1 MKKITAFLLALVMA
15 LSLAACGSKDDS
27 KQLVGTWQCALDLTE
42 KMDEEMAANLGTEYT
57 SEVPVSLY
65 LTTVF
70 NEDGTFSMSPD
81 LDATTESLN
90 AYIQALKP
98 ALVEL
103 LYKEAEDRGMTRDE
117 FDSALA
123 DSGLTVESQVDS
135 VLALFDVSTLLS
147 DVESELD
154 SGKYKLEDG
163 RLYLAAASPRPIPLA
178 VPSAAVPC
186 SGPTIR
192 ALWPIWRRSWAYPPI
207 CPGQSSKP
215 VYTKRDNISIDA
227 YFPDLTPMARRRLLK
242 AQEFSCAENG
252 DYDPDIVPLFL

>member
-1 MKKITAFLLALVMA
+1 MKKITALLLALVMA

-42 KMDEEMAANLGTEYT
+42 KMDEEMAANLGTEYP

-154 SGKYKLEDG
+154 SG
-163 RLYLAAASPRPIPLA
+163 RLYLAETDGSFTQADSIGCTVSGSTMQWTDDQGALA
-178 VPSAAVPC
+178 DLETELGVS
-186 SGPTIR
+186 
-192 ALWPIWRRSWAYPPI
+192 
-207 CPGQSSKP
+207 
-215 VYTKRDNISIDA
+215 
-227 YFPDLTPMARRRLLK
+227 PDLSWTK
-242 AQEFSCAENG
+242 Q
-252 DYDPDIVPLFL
+252 

>member
-1 MKKITAFLLALVMA
+1 MKKITALLLALVMA

-135 VLALFDVSTLLS
+135 VLALFDVSALLS

-154 SGKYKLEDG
+154 SGKYGTILRGKGILPAVDGTWMHFDYVPEKCNVRTGSADITGKLCVIGSE
-163 RLYLAAASPRPIPLA
+163 
-178 VPSAAVPC
+178 
-186 SGPTIR
+186 
-192 ALWPIWRRSWAYPPI
+192 
-207 CPGQSSKP
+207 
-215 VYTKRDNISIDA
+215 
-227 YFPDLTPMARRRLLK
+227 LK
-242 AQEFSCAENG
+242 EHEIAE
-252 DYDPDIVPLFL
+252 LFHV

>member
-1 MKKITAFLLALVMA
+1 MKKITALLLALVMA

-117 FDSALA
+117 VAAELQISPW
-123 DSGLTVESQVDS
+123 TV
-135 VLALFDVSTLLS
+135 
-147 DVESELD
+147 
-154 SGKYKLEDG
+154 KNH
-163 RLYLAAASPRPIPLA
+163 
-178 VPSAAVPC
+178 
-186 SGPTIR
+186 IR
-192 ALWPIWRRSWAYPPI
+192 AVFAKTGTHSTKELMAL
-207 CPGQSSKP
+207 
-215 VYTKRDNISIDA
+215 VYGG
-227 YFPDLTPMARRRLLK
+227 
-242 AQEFSCAENG
+242 EG
-252 DYDPDIVPLFL
+252 

>member
-1 MKKITAFLLALVMA
+1 MTAAHRRKPEQPAAGRYKSRAAEAAKSYVLTRKKGFQYEKITALLLALVMA

-163 RLYLAAASPRPIPLA
+163 RLYLAETDGSFTQADSIGCTVSGSTMQWTDDQGALA
-178 VPSAAVPC
+178 DLETELGVS
-186 SGPTIR
+186 
-192 ALWPIWRRSWAYPPI
+192 
-207 CPGQSSKP
+207 
-215 VYTKRDNISIDA
+215 
-227 YFPDLTPMARRRLLK
+227 PDLSWTK
-242 AQEFSCAENG
+242 Q
-252 DYDPDIVPLFL
+252 

>member
-1 MKKITAFLLALVMA
+1 MKKITALLLALVMA

-27 KQLVGTWQCALDLTE
+27 KQLVGAWQCALDLTE

-70 NEDGTFSMSPD
+70 NEDGTFSMSPE

-163 RLYLAAASPRPIPLA
+163 RLYLAETDGSFTQAD
-178 VPSAAVPC
+178 C

-227 YFPDLTPMARRRLLK
+227 YLPDLTPMARRRLPE

-252 DYDPDIVPLFL
+252 DYDPDIVPLFR

>member
-1 MKKITAFLLALVMA
+1 MTAAHRRKPEQPAAGRYKSRAAEAAKSYVLTRKKVFQYEKITALLLALVMA

-147 DVESELD
+147 DVESELN

-163 RLYLAAASPRPIPLA
+163 RLYLAETDGSFTQADSIGCTVSGSTMQWTDDQGALA
-178 VPSAAVPC
+178 DLETELGVS
-186 SGPTIR
+186 
-192 ALWPIWRRSWAYPPI
+192 
-207 CPGQSSKP
+207 
-215 VYTKRDNISIDA
+215 
-227 YFPDLTPMARRRLLK
+227 PDLTWTK
-242 AQEFSCAENG
+242 Q
-252 DYDPDIVPLFL
+252 

>member
-154 SGKYKLEDG
+154 SGKYGTILRAKGILPAVDGTWIHFDYVPEECNVRTGSADITGKLCVIG
-163 RLYLAAASPRPIPLA
+163 S
-178 VPSAAVPC
+178 
-186 SGPTIR
+186 
-192 ALWPIWRRSWAYPPI
+192 
-207 CPGQSSKP
+207 Q
-215 VYTKRDNISIDA
+215 
-227 YFPDLTPMARRRLLK
+227 LK
-242 AQEFSCAENG
+242 EHEIAE
-252 DYDPDIVPLFL
+252 LFHV

>member
-123 DSGLTVESQVDS
+123 
-135 VLALFDVSTLLS
+135 LFDVSTLLS

-163 RLYLAAASPRPIPLA
+163 RLYLAETDGSFTQADSIGCTVSGSTMQWTDDQGALA
-178 VPSAAVPC
+178 DLETELGVS
-186 SGPTIR
+186 
-192 ALWPIWRRSWAYPPI
+192 
-207 CPGQSSKP
+207 
-215 VYTKRDNISIDA
+215 
-227 YFPDLTPMARRRLLK
+227 PDLSWTK
-242 AQEFSCAENG
+242 Q
-252 DYDPDIVPLFL
+252 

>member
-1 MKKITAFLLALVMA
+1 MKKITALLLALVMA

-81 LDATTESLN
+81 LGATTESLN

-163 RLYLAAASPRPIPLA
+163 RLYLAETDGGFTQADSIGCTVSGSTMQWTDDQGALADLETELGVSPNL
-178 VPSAAVPC
+178 
-186 SGPTIR
+186 
-192 ALWPIWRRSWAYPPI
+192 SW
-207 CPGQSSKP
+207 
-215 VYTKRDNISIDA
+215 TK
-227 YFPDLTPMARRRLLK
+227 
-242 AQEFSCAENG
+242 Q
-252 DYDPDIVPLFL
+252 

>member
-123 DSGLTVESQVDS
+123 DSGLTVESQVTAFWRS
-135 VLALFDVSTLLS
+135 LM
-147 DVESELD
+147 
-154 SGKYKLEDG
+154 
-163 RLYLAAASPRPIPLA
+163 
-178 VPSAAVPC
+178 SAPC
-186 SGPTIR
+186 SAT
-192 ALWPIWRRSWAYPPI
+192 
-207 CPGQSSKP
+207 
-215 VYTKRDNISIDA
+215 
-227 YFPDLTPMARRRLLK
+227 
-242 AQEFSCAENG
+242 
-252 DYDPDIVPLFL
+252 

>member
-1 MKKITAFLLALVMA
+1 MTAAHRRKPEQPAAGRYKSRAAEAAKSYVLTRKKGFQYEKDHRAPAGA
-15 LSLAACGSKDDS
+15 GHGPDLAACGSKDDS

-147 DVESELD
+147 DVESELN

-163 RLYLAAASPRPIPLA
+163 RLYLAETDGSFTQADSIGCTVSGSTMQWTDDQGALA
-178 VPSAAVPC
+178 DLETELGVS
-186 SGPTIR
+186 
-192 ALWPIWRRSWAYPPI
+192 
-207 CPGQSSKP
+207 
-215 VYTKRDNISIDA
+215 
-227 YFPDLTPMARRRLLK
+227 PDLSWTK
-242 AQEFSCAENG
+242 Q
-252 DYDPDIVPLFL
+252 

>member
-90 AYIQALKP
+90 C
-98 ALVEL
+98 L
-103 LYKEAEDRGMTRDE
+103 LYT
-117 FDSALA
+117 
-123 DSGLTVESQVDS
+123 SQ
-135 VLALFDVSTLLS
+135 
-147 DVESELD
+147 
-154 SGKYKLEDG
+154 
-163 RLYLAAASPRPIPLA
+163 SPRDLSTSRM
-178 VPSAAVPC
+178 PSSA
-186 SGPTIR
+186 
-192 ALWPIWRRSWAYPPI
+192 
-207 CPGQSSKP
+207 
-215 VYTKRDNISIDA
+215 
-227 YFPDLTPMARRRLLK
+227 
-242 AQEFSCAENG
+242 
-252 DYDPDIVPLFL
+252 

>member
-1 MKKITAFLLALVMA
+1 MTAAHRRKPEQPAAGRYKSRAAEAAKSYVLTRKKVFNMKKITALLLALVMA

-147 DVESELD
+147 DVESELN

-163 RLYLAAASPRPIPLA
+163 RLYLAETDGSFTQADSIGCTVSGSTMQWTDDQGALA
-178 VPSAAVPC
+178 DLETELGVS
-186 SGPTIR
+186 
-192 ALWPIWRRSWAYPPI
+192 
-207 CPGQSSKP
+207 
-215 VYTKRDNISIDA
+215 
-227 YFPDLTPMARRRLLK
+227 PDLTWTK
-242 AQEFSCAENG
+242 Q
-252 DYDPDIVPLFL
+252 

>member
-42 KMDEEMAANLGTEYT
+42 KMDEEMAANLGTEAT

-65 LTTVF
+65 PPTLCTA
-70 NEDGTFSMSPD
+70 
-81 LDATTESLN
+81 DATTESLN

-163 RLYLAAASPRPIPLA
+163 RLYLAETDGSFTQADSIGCTVSGSTMQWTDDQGALA
-178 VPSAAVPC
+178 DLETELGVS
-186 SGPTIR
+186 
-192 ALWPIWRRSWAYPPI
+192 
-207 CPGQSSKP
+207 
-215 VYTKRDNISIDA
+215 
-227 YFPDLTPMARRRLLK
+227 PDLSWTK
-242 AQEFSCAENG
+242 Q
-252 DYDPDIVPLFL
+252 

>member
-117 FDSALA
+117 FDS
-123 DSGLTVESQVDS
+123 

-163 RLYLAAASPRPIPLA
+163 RLYLAETDGSFTQADSIGCTVSGSTMQWTDDQGALA
-178 VPSAAVPC
+178 DLETELGVS
-186 SGPTIR
+186 
-192 ALWPIWRRSWAYPPI
+192 
-207 CPGQSSKP
+207 
-215 VYTKRDNISIDA
+215 
-227 YFPDLTPMARRRLLK
+227 PDLSWTK
-242 AQEFSCAENG
+242 Q
-252 DYDPDIVPLFL
+252 

>member
-1 MKKITAFLLALVMA
+1 MTAAHRRKPEQPAAGRYKSRAAEAAKSYVLTRKKGFQYEKITALLLALVMA

-27 KQLVGTWQCALDLTE
+27 KQLVGTWQCALDLTK

-57 SEVPVSLY
+57 SEAPVSLY

-163 RLYLAAASPRPIPLA
+163 RLYLAETDGSFTQADSIGCTVSGSTMQWTDDQGALA
-178 VPSAAVPC
+178 DLETELGVS
-186 SGPTIR
+186 
-192 ALWPIWRRSWAYPPI
+192 
-207 CPGQSSKP
+207 
-215 VYTKRDNISIDA
+215 
-227 YFPDLTPMARRRLLK
+227 PDLSWTK
-242 AQEFSCAENG
+242 Q
-252 DYDPDIVPLFL
+252 

>member
-1 MKKITAFLLALVMA
+1 MKKITALLLALVMA

-123 DSGLTVESQVDS
+123 
-135 VLALFDVSTLLS
+135 LFDVSTLLS

-163 RLYLAAASPRPIPLA
+163 RLYLAETDGSFTQADSIGCTVSGSTMQWTDDQGALA
-178 VPSAAVPC
+178 DLETELGVS
-186 SGPTIR
+186 
-192 ALWPIWRRSWAYPPI
+192 
-207 CPGQSSKP
+207 
-215 VYTKRDNISIDA
+215 
-227 YFPDLTPMARRRLLK
+227 PDLTWTK
-242 AQEFSCAENG
+242 Q
-252 DYDPDIVPLFL
+252 

>member
-135 VLALFDVSTLLS
+135 

-163 RLYLAAASPRPIPLA
+163 RLYLAETDGSFTQADSIGCTVSGSTMQWTDDQGALA
-178 VPSAAVPC
+178 DLETELGVS
-186 SGPTIR
+186 
-192 ALWPIWRRSWAYPPI
+192 
-207 CPGQSSKP
+207 
-215 VYTKRDNISIDA
+215 
-227 YFPDLTPMARRRLLK
+227 PDLSWTK
-242 AQEFSCAENG
+242 Q
-252 DYDPDIVPLFL
+252 

>member
-1 MKKITAFLLALVMA
+1 M
-15 LSLAACGSKDDS
+15 
-27 KQLVGTWQCALDLTE
+27 
-42 KMDEEMAANLGTEYT
+42 
-57 SEVPVSLY
+57 SLY

-163 RLYLAAASPRPIPLA
+163 RLYLAETDGSFTQADSIGCTVSGSTMQWTDDQGALA
-178 VPSAAVPC
+178 DLETELGVS
-186 SGPTIR
+186 
-192 ALWPIWRRSWAYPPI
+192 
-207 CPGQSSKP
+207 
-215 VYTKRDNISIDA
+215 
-227 YFPDLTPMARRRLLK
+227 PDLSWTK
-242 AQEFSCAENG
+242 Q
-252 DYDPDIVPLFL
+252 

>member
-147 DVESELD
+147 DVEFTSWGVETAKKFDKASVEAALHELD

-163 RLYLAAASPRPIPLA
+163 RLYLAETDGSFTQADSIGCTVSGSTMQWTDDQGALA
-178 VPSAAVPC
+178 DLETELGVS
-186 SGPTIR
+186 
-192 ALWPIWRRSWAYPPI
+192 
-207 CPGQSSKP
+207 
-215 VYTKRDNISIDA
+215 
-227 YFPDLTPMARRRLLK
+227 PDLSWTK
-242 AQEFSCAENG
+242 Q
-252 DYDPDIVPLFL
+252 

>member
-103 LYKEAEDRGMTRDE
+103 LYKEAEAPRHDPRRVRQRSGRQRPHRGISGGQR
-117 FDSALA
+117 SGAL
-123 DSGLTVESQVDS
+123 
-135 VLALFDVSTLLS
+135 
-147 DVESELD
+147 
-154 SGKYKLEDG
+154 
-163 RLYLAAASPRPIPLA
+163 
-178 VPSAAVPC
+178 
-186 SGPTIR
+186 
-192 ALWPIWRRSWAYPPI
+192 
-207 CPGQSSKP
+207 
-215 VYTKRDNISIDA
+215 
-227 YFPDLTPMARRRLLK
+227 
-242 AQEFSCAENG
+242 
-252 DYDPDIVPLFL
+252 

>member
-1 MKKITAFLLALVMA
+1 MKKITALLLALVMA

-154 SGKYKLEDG
+154 SGKYGTILRAKGILPAVDGTWIHFDYVPEECNVRTGSTMQWTDDQGALADLETELG
-163 RLYLAAASPRPIPLA
+163 VS
-178 VPSAAVPC
+178 
-186 SGPTIR
+186 
-192 ALWPIWRRSWAYPPI
+192 
-207 CPGQSSKP
+207 
-215 VYTKRDNISIDA
+215 
-227 YFPDLTPMARRRLLK
+227 PDLSWTK
-242 AQEFSCAENG
+242 Q
-252 DYDPDIVPLFL
+252 

>member
-1 MKKITAFLLALVMA
+1 MTAAHRRKPEQPAAGRYKSRAAEAAKSYILTRKKGFQYEKITALLLALVMA

-163 RLYLAAASPRPIPLA
+163 RLYLAETDGSFTQADSVGCTVSGSTMQWTDDQGALA
-178 VPSAAVPC
+178 DLETELGVS
-186 SGPTIR
+186 
-192 ALWPIWRRSWAYPPI
+192 
-207 CPGQSSKP
+207 
-215 VYTKRDNISIDA
+215 
-227 YFPDLTPMARRRLLK
+227 PDLSWTK
-242 AQEFSCAENG
+242 Q
-252 DYDPDIVPLFL
+252 

>member
-103 LYKEAEDRGMTRDE
+103 LYKEAEDR
-117 FDSALA
+117 
-123 DSGLTVESQVDS
+123 
-135 VLALFDVSTLLS
+135 VLALFDVSPLLS
-147 DVESELD
+147 DVESERD

-163 RLYLAAASPRPIPLA
+163 RLYLAETDGSFTQADSIGCTVSGSTMQWTDDQGALA
-178 VPSAAVPC
+178 DLETELGVS
-186 SGPTIR
+186 
-192 ALWPIWRRSWAYPPI
+192 
-207 CPGQSSKP
+207 
-215 VYTKRDNISIDA
+215 
-227 YFPDLTPMARRRLLK
+227 PDLSWTK
-242 AQEFSCAENG
+242 Q
-252 DYDPDIVPLFL
+252 

>member
-1 MKKITAFLLALVMA
+1 MKKIIALLLALVMA

-57 SEVPVSLY
+57 SEAPVSLY

-103 LYKEAEDRGMTRDE
+103 LYKGSRGPRHDPRRVRQR
-117 FDSALA
+117 SGRQRPHRGISGGQRSGAL
-123 DSGLTVESQVDS
+123 
-135 VLALFDVSTLLS
+135 
-147 DVESELD
+147 
-154 SGKYKLEDG
+154 
-163 RLYLAAASPRPIPLA
+163 
-178 VPSAAVPC
+178 
-186 SGPTIR
+186 
-192 ALWPIWRRSWAYPPI
+192 
-207 CPGQSSKP
+207 
-215 VYTKRDNISIDA
+215 
-227 YFPDLTPMARRRLLK
+227 
-242 AQEFSCAENG
+242 
-252 DYDPDIVPLFL
+252 

>member
-1 MKKITAFLLALVMA
+1 MKKITALLLALVMA

-42 KMDEEMAANLGTEYT
+42 KMDEEMAASLGTEYT

-147 DVESELD
+147 DVESELN

-163 RLYLAAASPRPIPLA
+163 RLYLAETDGSFTQADSIGCTVSGSTMQWTDDQGALA
-178 VPSAAVPC
+178 DLETELGVS
-186 SGPTIR
+186 
-192 ALWPIWRRSWAYPPI
+192 
-207 CPGQSSKP
+207 
-215 VYTKRDNISIDA
+215 
-227 YFPDLTPMARRRLLK
+227 PDLSWTK
-242 AQEFSCAENG
+242 Q
-252 DYDPDIVPLFL
+252 

>member
-98 ALVEL
+98 ALV
-103 LYKEAEDRGMTRDE
+103 DRGMTRDE

-163 RLYLAAASPRPIPLA
+163 RLYLAETDGSFTQADSIGCTVSGSTMQWTDDQGALA
-178 VPSAAVPC
+178 DLETELGVS
-186 SGPTIR
+186 
-192 ALWPIWRRSWAYPPI
+192 
-207 CPGQSSKP
+207 
-215 VYTKRDNISIDA
+215 
-227 YFPDLTPMARRRLLK
+227 PDLSWTK
-242 AQEFSCAENG
+242 Q
-252 DYDPDIVPLFL
+252 